1 MKPAE
6 LQRLLAAVDALP
18 ELAHRIDKAIE
29 GLNGLRREVSQ
40 AAGTLEAL
48 ADTAL
53 REALTP
59 LCPHCN
65 TELVLRTARDSGALF
80 LGCPKYPRCKGS
92 VDYRKWRVDAVAR
105 LKASTSTGALGGGG
119 SEAPDSREDR
129 GVAEA
134 GVGIESD

>member
-1 MKPAE
+1 MTSEE

-40 AAGTLEAL
+40 AAGSLEAL

-59 LCPHCN
+59 RCPHCD
-65 TELVLRTARDSGALF
+65 TEMVVRTARDSGALF

-105 LKASTSTGALGGGG
+105 LKASASLGALGGEG
-119 SEAPDSREDR
+119 SGAPDSR
-129 GVAEA
+129 GVPGVVGE